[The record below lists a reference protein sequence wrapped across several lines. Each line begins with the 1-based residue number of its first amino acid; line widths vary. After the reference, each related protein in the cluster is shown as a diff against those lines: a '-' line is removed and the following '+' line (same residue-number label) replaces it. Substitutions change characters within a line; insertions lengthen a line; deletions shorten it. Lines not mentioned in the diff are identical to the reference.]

1 MSGTTFVAPDQP
13 EEGVAFLGTEVTGG
27 CRLALGCQEL
37 DQSPLEEQPG
47 LLPAEPFNSSPCFI
61 DSNFKITP
69 ELFPSL
75 LSVQD
80 LIKINPKSFGPAL

>member
-1 MSGTTFVAPDQP
+1 MSDATNVA

-27 CRLALGCQEL
+27 CRLAFGCQEL

-47 LLPAEPFNSSPCFI
+47 LLPAESFNLSPCFI
-61 DSNFKITP
+61 DSNFEITP

-75 LSVQD
+75 LSVRD
-80 LIKINPKSFGPAL
+80 LIKVNPKSFGPAL